1 MKRSTLAVILLSMC
15 SLSAFAGTNTDRVRP
30 SYSMPEPG
38 GIAELATCVVGLGMY
53 AWRRHKLSN

>member
-15 SLSAFAGTNTDRVRP
+15 SLSAFAGDRVRP

-38 GIAELATCVVGLGMY
+38 GIAELATVVVGLGLY
-53 AWRRHKLSN
+53 ALRRRKLSN